1 MTAIN
6 TKIYENNKYKATIL
20 RWLDGD
26 TVELLL
32 DLGLRVHVES
42 KFRLGRLN
50 APETKMY
57 RGVTLEEKQRGLAL
71 TDMLKSKVPEET
83 EVLVTVTKKG
93 KYGRYIIEL
102 WFDDEHGELTNL
114 NDWLLNEGLVKEARY

>member
-6 TKIYENNKYKATIL
+6 TKIYEKNKYKATIL

-57 RGVTLEEKQRGLAL
+57 RGVTLEEKERGLAL
-71 TDMLKSKVPEET
+71 TDLLKNKVPEET

-114 NDWLLNEGLVKEARY
+114 NDWLLNQGLVKEARY

>member
-1 MTAIN
+1 MTEIN
-6 TKIYENNKYKATIL
+6 TKIYENNKYKATVL

-57 RGVTLEEKQRGLAL
+57 RGVTLEEKQRGLEL
-71 TDMLKSKVPEET
+71 TDLLREKVPEGV

-93 KYGRYIIEL
+93 KYGT
-102 WFDDEHGELTNL
+102 TNL
-114 NDWLLNEGLVKEARY
+114 IPIQH

>member
-6 TKIYENNKYKATIL
+6 TKIYEKNKYKATIL

-71 TDMLKSKVPEET
+71 TDLLKNKVPEET

-114 NDWLLNEGLVKEARY
+114 NDWLLNQGLVKEARY

>member
-1 MTAIN
+1 M
-6 TKIYENNKYKATIL
+6 
-20 RWLDGD
+20 
-26 TVELLL
+26 
-32 DLGLRVHVES
+32 RVHVES

-57 RGVTLEEKQRGLAL
+57 RGVTLEEKERGLAL
-71 TDMLKSKVPEET
+71 TDLLKNKVPEET

-114 NDWLLNEGLVKEARY
+114 NDWLLNQGLVKEARY

>member
-1 MTAIN
+1 VTAIN
-6 TKIYENNKYKATIL
+6 TKIYEKNKYKATIL

-57 RGVTLEEKQRGLAL
+57 RGVTLEEKERGLAL
-71 TDMLKSKVPEET
+71 TDLLKNKVPEET

-114 NDWLLNEGLVKEARY
+114 NDWLLNQGLVKEARY